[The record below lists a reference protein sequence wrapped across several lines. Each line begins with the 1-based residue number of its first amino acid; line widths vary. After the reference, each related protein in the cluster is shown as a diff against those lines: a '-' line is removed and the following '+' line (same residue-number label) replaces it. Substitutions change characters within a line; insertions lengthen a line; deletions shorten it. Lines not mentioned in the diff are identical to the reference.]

1 MSNYNK
7 KPVTSIKYQ
16 KEYDGA
22 PGYSRVS
29 IPDSSHQGEEASAI
43 DGMPEKSQYDI
54 FRHEFKRGMDPELY
68 WLDKYKNDDDETK
81 MPQLDTDIRSLYAH
95 EDVRPE
101 AIIEKMYEIH
111 EEESN
116 EPNLFEDFFADEDA
130 QEDELDRLAGY
141 YKHEDNWRN
150 RLILGDSLLVMNSLL
165 NRERMKGQVQCVYID
180 PPYGIRF
187 GSNWQNQIGNPKMSH
202 ESKDQEI
209 SGEPEMIK
217 AYRDTW
223 ELGIHS
229 YLSYLRD
236 RLVLSRELL
245 SETGSCFVQIS
256 DDNVHLVRNL
266 MDEVFG
272 SENFISQI
280 FYKKTSGAGSPGE
293 LVAPPS
299 VGDYILWFAKNR
311 EYFKYRK
318 IFVPKE
324 FGAEGSSA
332 YRNLELKDG
341 KRISIPEWEKATG
354 KQFDY
359 EKRPEGSRVYTL
371 DNLTSQSGGDIG
383 RFDIT
388 FEGKLYKMTGNNV
401 WKTNEEGIKRLIAN
415 RRVDA
420 SSQGRLGYV
429 RYFED
434 FPMQPLTSLWTDAVS
449 SFMSD
454 KIYVVQ
460 SNKKAVQRCLLMATD
475 PGDLVL
481 DPTCGSGTTAYVA
494 EQWGRRW
501 ITMDTSR
508 IALNVAKKRLVSAV
522 YPFYETFDES
532 ENPNIH
538 LGFKYKKIQHI
549 TLKSIANNLLPEEEV
564 LYDQPLE
571 NKKRIRVTG
580 PFTVEAL
587 QSLNVSSPE
596 TLSREGEGEE
606 EYRQFVDRIFNNMT
620 SNGIRNG
627 RKEQH
632 IIFHNTEHLDEPYL
646 NARGWYKDANG
657 QDVCVYFMIGPKFG
671 TVSKLAV
678 NEAVKAFRRHLE
690 ESSWLVI
697 LGFSFEDTIDSGE
710 RTDVNFGTFQVSKV
724 RMSDDLLQDGLL
736 KKDKTA
742 GSFIIIGEPDV
753 ELIKDDDN
761 HYHVEILGMDMYD
774 PVKDQVKARNAEDIA
789 YWEMDDDYT
798 DSIFKVRS
806 IHFSGGDRKEFAAW
820 RKGLDTVARDM
831 AKRRAERTLR
841 MQFAEELWDRL
852 YSLKS
857 EFIEYRK
864 GRKIAVRVVSQFGEE
879 ATRILEMN

>member
-1 MSNYNK
+1 MSNNNK

-54 FRHEFKRGMDPELY
+54 FRHEFRRGMDPELY
-68 WLDKYKNDDDETK
+68 WLDKYKNDDESTR
-81 MPQLDTDIRSLYAH
+81 MPQLETDIRSLYAH

-101 AIIEKMYEIH
+101 AIIEKMYEIR
-111 EEESN
+111 EEENN
-116 EPNLFEDFFADEDA
+116 EPNLFEDFFRDEDE
-130 QEDELDRLAGY
+130 QQDELERLAGY
-141 YKHEDNWRN
+141 YRHEDNWRN

-165 NRERMKGQVQCVYID
+165 NREGMKGQVQCVYID
-180 PPYGIRF
+180 PPYGIKYA
-187 GSNWQNQIGNPKMSH
+187 SNWQLKINSRDV
-202 ESKDQEI
+202 KDSDNNV

-217 AYRDTW
+217 AFRDTW

-236 RLVLSRELL
+236 RIVMARELL
-245 SETGSCFVQIS
+245 TESGSIFVQIS
-256 DDNVHLVRNL
+256 DENLHLVRSL
-266 MDEVFG
+266 LDEVFG
-272 SENFISQI
+272 SENFCSLIT
-280 FYKKTSGAGSPGE
+280 FRKTSPLGSELLPGTCDYIIWYAKSKENIKFRKLFETKPLGAGTNYNWVDLPDGTRRKMTAEEKNDVSKIPAGAKVFYASD
-293 LVAPPS
+293 LASSGYTPS
-299 VGDYILWFAKNR
+299 CI
-311 EYFKYRK
+311 
-318 IFVPKE
+318 
-324 FGAEGSSA
+324 
-332 YRNLELKDG
+332 
-341 KRISIPEWEKATG
+341 
-354 KQFDY
+354 
-359 EKRPEGSRVYTL
+359 
-371 DNLTSQSGGDIG
+371 
-383 RFDIT
+383 FDIE
-388 FEGKLYKMTGNNV
+388 FEGKTYPCKGRS
-401 WKTNEEGIKRLIAN
+401 WKTNKAGVERLIALK
-415 RRVDA
+415 RIVVP
-420 SSQGRLGYV
+420 STLPYYV
-429 RYFED
+429 RYYDD
-434 FPMQPLTSLWTDAVS
+434 FPMQVINDVWDDTRAAMD
-449 SFMSD
+449 
-454 KIYVVQ
+454 IQYVVQ
-460 SNKKAVQRCLLMATD
+460 TAEKVIQRCILMTTD

-481 DPTCGSGTTAYVA
+481 DPTCGGGTTAFVA

-501 ITMDTSR
+501 ITIDTSR
-508 IALNVAKKRLVSAV
+508 IALNIAKKRLISAI
-522 YPFYETFDES
+522 YPYYETFDES
-532 ENPNIH
+532 ENPNMH
-538 LGFKYKKIQHI
+538 MGFKYKKVPHI
-549 TLKSIANNLLPEEEV
+549 TLKSLAQNLPPEEEN

-587 QSLNVSSPE
+587 QSLNVSSPS
-596 TLSREGEGEE
+596 TLAREGEGVE
-606 EYRQFVDRIFNNMT
+606 EYRLFVDRIFNNLK

-632 IIFHNTEHLDEPYL
+632 VIFHSTEHLDEPYL

-657 QDVCVYFMIGPKFG
+657 TDVCVYFMIGPKFG

-678 NEAVKAFRRHLE
+678 SEAVKAFRRHLE

-710 RTDVNFGTFQVSKV
+710 RSDVNFGTFQVSKV

-753 ELIKDDDN
+753 ELIKDDDT

-798 DSIFKVRS
+798 DALFKVRS
-806 IHFSGGDRKEFAAW
+806 IHFSGGGRKEFASW
-820 RKGLDTVARDM
+820 RKGLDTVARDV
-831 AKRRAERTLR
+831 AKKNVQRTLR
-841 MQFAEELWDRL
+841 MVFDEELWDRL

-857 EFIEYRK
+857 ESIVYRK

-879 ATRILEMN
+879 ATRILEMK

>member
-1 MSNYNK
+1 MSTTNK

-16 KEYDGA
+16 KEYDGT

-29 IPDSSHQGEEASAI
+29 IPDSSHQGEEAMAI
-43 DGMPEKSQYDI
+43 DGMPEKSQYDV

-68 WLDKYKNDDDETK
+68 WLDKYKNDDESTR
-81 MPQLDTDIRSLYAH
+81 MPQLETDIRSLYAH

-101 AIIEKMYEIH
+101 AIIEKMYEIR
-111 EEESN
+111 EEDSD
-116 EPNLFEDFFADEDA
+116 EPNLFEDFFKDEDE
-130 QEDELDRLAGY
+130 QQDELERLAGY

-150 RLILGDSLLVMNSLL
+150 RMILGDSLLVMNSLL
-165 NRERMKGQVQCVYID
+165 NREGMKGQVQCVYID
-180 PPYGIRF
+180 PPYGIKYA
-187 GSNWQNQIGNPKMSH
+187 SNWQLQINNRGV
-202 ESKDQEI
+202 KDNDSNV

-217 AYRDTW
+217 AFRDTW

-236 RLVLSRELL
+236 RLIMARELL
-245 SETGSCFVQIS
+245 SESGSIFVQIS
-256 DDNVHLVRNL
+256 DQNLHLVRSL

-272 SENFISQI
+272 SENFFSLIT
-280 FYKKTSGAGSPGE
+280 FKKTSPLGSTGLAGISDYIIWYAKDIE
-293 LVAPPS
+293 RIKYRQLYEYKS
-299 VGDYILWFAKNR
+299 VGVGSMY
-311 EYFKYRK
+311 KYVLLPDGSSRTMTVEEQ
-318 IFVPKE
+318 ISPSLLPKGSRIYRLDKLTSSGYTDSCFYDFE
-324 FGAEGSSA
+324 FNGRIIKSKKKSWATNKTGMMNLIKKGRVVAEGDTPSF
-332 YRNLELKDG
+332 
-341 KRISIPEWEKATG
+341 I
-354 KQFDY
+354 
-359 EKRPEGSRVYTL
+359 
-371 DNLTSQSGGDIG
+371 
-383 RFDIT
+383 RFHD
-388 FEGKLYKMTGNNV
+388 
-401 WKTNEEGIKRLIAN
+401 
-415 RRVDA
+415 
-420 SSQGRLGYV
+420 
-429 RYFED
+429 D
-434 FPMQPLTSLWTDAVS
+434 FPMQELNNLWDDTAGAKD
-449 SFMSD
+449 
-454 KIYVVQ
+454 IEYVVQ
-460 SNKKAVQRCLLMATD
+460 TSTKVIQRCLLMATD

-481 DPTCGSGTTAYVA
+481 DPTCGGGTTAYVA

-501 ITMDTSR
+501 ITIDTSR
-508 IALNVAKKRLVSAV
+508 IALNIAKKRLVSAI

-532 ENPNIH
+532 ENPNMQ
-538 LGFKYKKIQHI
+538 LGFKYKKAPHI
-549 TLKSIANNLLPEEEV
+549 TIKTLAQNLIPDEET

-571 NKKRIRVTG
+571 NRKRIRVTG

-606 EYRQFVDRIFNNMT
+606 EYRQFVDRIFNNLK

-627 RKEQH
+627 RKAEH
-632 IIFHNTEHLDEPYL
+632 VVFHSTEHLDEPYL
-646 NARGWYKDANG
+646 NARGWYKDANDT
-657 QDVCVYFMIGPKFG
+657 DVCVYFMIGPKFG

-710 RTDVNFGTFQVSKV
+710 RSDVNFGTFQVSKV

-753 ELIKDDDN
+753 DLIKDDET
-761 HYHVEILGMDMYD
+761 HYHIEILGMDMYD

-789 YWEMDDDYT
+789 YWEMDDDYS
-798 DSIFKVRS
+798 DAIFKVRS

-820 RKGLDTVARDM
+820 RKGLGTVAKDV
-831 AKRRAERTLR
+831 ARRNIQRTLK
-841 MQFAEELWDRL
+841 MVFDEELWDRL

-857 EFIEYRK
+857 ESIEYRK

-879 ATRILEMN
+879 ATRILEMK